1 MARKT
6 KEEARETRAA
16 IQKAALALFATRGI
30 SETTLSDVARTAGV
44 TRGAI
49 YWHFE
54 NKEALLRS
62 LRDET
67 CLPYEQIALAG
78 EKEDEPDPLGRLRD
92 MLRALIEDA
101 AESGVTRQVFQIWLD
116 RGRLGIKD
124 RGENAQ
130 EEEERRHAAIRKT
143 ESILKNAV
151 RQGQLPK
158 NFDIRLGA
166 VSMMSFIDGTI
177 VAVLLAPASRNI
189 KNDILR
195 LIDAFLFAM
204 QADNNPYLL
213 QEPTA

>member
-67 CLPYEQIALAG
+67 CLPYEQIALA
-78 EKEDEPDPLGRLRD
+78 
-92 MLRALIEDA
+92 
-101 AESGVTRQVFQIWLD
+101 
-116 RGRLGIKD
+116 
-124 RGENAQ
+124 GENAQ

-213 QEPTA
+213 QEPAA

>member
-1 MARKT
+1 M
-6 KEEARETRAA
+6 
-16 IQKAALALFATRGI
+16 
-30 SETTLSDVARTAGV
+30 
-44 TRGAI
+44 
-49 YWHFE
+49 
-54 NKEALLRS
+54 
-62 LRDET
+62 
-67 CLPYEQIALAG
+67 
-78 EKEDEPDPLGRLRD
+78 
-92 MLRALIEDA
+92 
-101 AESGVTRQVFQIWLD
+101 FQIWLD

-166 VSMMSFIDGTI
+166 VSMMSFIDGSI
-177 VAVLLAPASRNI
+177 VAVLLAPAGRNI

-213 QEPTA
+213 QEPAA

>member
-1 MARKT
+1 
-6 KEEARETRAA
+6 
-16 IQKAALALFATRGI
+16 
-30 SETTLSDVARTAGV
+30 
-44 TRGAI
+44 
-49 YWHFE
+49 
-54 NKEALLRS
+54 
-62 LRDET
+62 
-67 CLPYEQIALAG
+67 
-78 EKEDEPDPLGRLRD
+78 

-101 AESGVTRQVFQIWLD
+101 ADSGVTRQVFQIWLD

-166 VSMMSFIDGTI
+166 LSMMSFIDGTI

-189 KNDILR
+189 KDDILR

-213 QEPTA
+213 QEPAA

>member
-78 EKEDEPDPLGRLRD
+78 EKED
-92 MLRALIEDA
+92 
-101 AESGVTRQVFQIWLD
+101 
-116 RGRLGIKD
+116 
-124 RGENAQ
+124 
-130 EEEERRHAAIRKT
+130 RRRI
-143 ESILKNAV
+143 
-151 RQGQLPK
+151 
-158 NFDIRLGA
+158 F
-166 VSMMSFIDGTI
+166 
-177 VAVLLAPASRNI
+177 
-189 KNDILR
+189 
-195 LIDAFLFAM
+195 
-204 QADNNPYLL
+204 
-213 QEPTA
+213 

>member
-166 VSMMSFIDGTI
+166 VSMINFINKIGRAH
-177 VAVLLAPASRNI
+177 V
-189 KNDILR
+189 
-195 LIDAFLFAM
+195 
-204 QADNNPYLL
+204 
-213 QEPTA
+213 